1 MLQKFAVFYRK
12 HWPLFV
18 LDFFC
23 ALLVAGIE
31 LIFPL
36 VVKYMVDTVLP
47 MKNIYLLF
55 QVSAGLAV
63 LYLCHY
69 GLQYVVTYWGHILGL
84 RIEYGMRRD
93 LFEHIHKLSFSYFDN
108 TKTGHLVSRLAND
121 LNEIGELAHHGPED
135 VFVAAVTLLGSFAIL
150 FSLNW
155 KLAAIMLVLIPPM
168 FIFMVLKNRDVR
180 RIFREMRVRIADIN
194 ARAEE
199 SISGVRVVKAFANEE
214 YEKERFDEGNWNFY
228 LCRQQAYGVMA
239 RFMPGMQLFANATQ
253 LLVLVAGG
261 ILVQQGELSI
271 GSLIGFFLYVSVFLQ
286 PIRKITSLLDMYQ
299 KGMAGFYRFVEIME
313 LNPDIADEKGAKPA
327 ENIQGEIIF
336 ENVTFSYDN
345 RKKIFSHLNLRI
357 NPGETVAIVG
367 PSGAGKTTLCSLI
380 PRFYEV
386 EQGRILIDGMDIRQL
401 TQQSLRENIGI
412 VQQDV
417 FLFSDSVA
425 SNIEYGRVGATKEEI
440 VAAAK
445 LANAHEF
452 IMELEKGYDS
462 LLGERGVKLSGGQ
475 KQRLAIAR
483 IFLKNPPII
492 ILDEATSALDNKTEN
507 LVQESLLTLMKGRT
521 TLIIAHRLATVRHAH
536 RIVVLGET
544 GILEEGTHEDLIKK
558 ESGPYAQLYAAQFSR
573 NSVDLQ

>member
-18 LDFFC
+18 LDFSC

-55 QVSAGLAV
+55 QVSAGLVV

-135 VFVAAVTLLGSFAIL
+135 VFVATVTLLGSFAIL

-261 ILVQQGELSI
+261 ILVQRGELSI

-425 SNIEYGRVGATKEEI
+425 NNIEYGRIGATKEEI
-440 VAAAK
+440 IAAAK

-452 IMELEKGYDS
+452 IMELENGYDS

-544 GILEEGTHEDLIKK
+544 GILEEGTHEDLIKN
-558 ESGPYAQLYAAQFSR
+558 ESGPYTQLYAAQFSR

>member
-12 HWPLFV
+12 HWPLFL
-18 LDFFC
+18 LDFSC

-36 VVKYMVDTVLP
+36 AVKYMVDTVLP

-55 QVSAGLAV
+55 QVSAVLAV

-69 GLQYVVTYWGHILGL
+69 GLEYIVTYWGHVLGL

-108 TKTGHLVSRLAND
+108 NKTGHLVSRLAND
-121 LNEIGELAHHGPED
+121 LNEIAELAHHGPED
-135 VFVAAVTLLGSFAIL
+135 VFVASVTLIGSFAIL

-155 KLAAIMLVLIPPM
+155 KLAAIMSILIPPM
-168 FIFMVLKNRDVR
+168 FIFMVMKNRDVR
-180 RIFREMRVRIADIN
+180 RIFRELRVKIADIN

-199 SISGVRVVKAFANEE
+199 SISGVRVVKAFANED
-214 YEKERFDEGNWNFY
+214 YEKERFDEGNWSFY
-228 LCRQQAYGVMA
+228 LCRQKAYGVMA

-261 ILVQQGELSI
+261 ILMQRGELSI
-271 GSLIGFFLYVSVFLQ
+271 GTLLGFFLYVSVFLQ
-286 PIRKITSLLDMYQ
+286 PIRQITSLLDLYQ
-299 KGMAGFYRFVEIME
+299 KGMAGFYRFVEVME
-313 LNPDIADEKGAKPA
+313 LNPDITDEKGAEIAK
-327 ENIQGEIIF
+327 NIRGEIIF
-336 ENVTFSYDN
+336 DDVTFSYDN
-345 RKKIFSHLNLRI
+345 NKKIFSHLNLRI

-367 PSGAGKTTLCSLI
+367 PSGVGKTTLCSLI

-386 EQGRILIDGMDIRQL
+386 KQGRILLDGMDIRQL

-417 FLFSDSVA
+417 FLFSDNVA
-425 SNIEYGRVGATKEEI
+425 SNIEYGRVGATREEI
-440 VAAAK
+440 IAAAK

-452 IMELEKGYDS
+452 IMGLEKGYDTM
-462 LLGERGVKLSGGQ
+462 LGERGVKLSGGQ

-536 RIVVLGET
+536 RIIVLGET
-544 GILEEGTHEDLIKK
+544 GVLEEGTHEDLIQK
-558 ESGPYAQLYAAQFSR
+558 ELGPYAQLYAAQFSR
-573 NSVDLQ
+573 